1 MERDEYQQPNSHG
14 KNTFLSRIFG
24 LQSDEVSPSF
34 NSQEMSNFPIPDI
47 ERGSSLLHSSTGS
60 QEDRDENDLRVP
72 ESDQGSSTEEE
83 DEEEEDVQAYAPQI
97 TDKLESIHQLSVG
110 TSEKNAFGTE
120 ENGLERLAE
129 GSTDDS
135 VPKVGQLSS
144 DEEDNEFINNDGFE
158 DDTPLFQKGNM
169 RKFDSKKSNSVEENQ
184 RPLFFRHIL
193 QNNYPQRN
201 TKKLFTSSKT
211 SHYDKGKN
219 LDSASGN
226 ISRNKKDSAK
236 YFGGTSQARFAG
248 SSSNHTNRFTKLFPL
263 RKPNLLNNISVLNN
277 TPEDRINT
285 LSVKERAL
293 WKWAN
298 VENLDM
304 FLQDVYNYYL
314 GNGFYC
320 IILEKI
326 LNIGTLLFVVF
337 ISTYMGHCIDY
348 SKLPAS
354 HQISDII
361 IDNCYST
368 NITGFTKFLLWMF
381 YFFVI
386 LKIVQLYFD
395 VQKLLELQN
404 FYKYLLNISDDELQT
419 LPWQNVI
426 QQLMYLK
433 DQNAMT
439 ANVVEVKA
447 KNRIDAHDVANR
459 IMRRENYLIAL
470 YNSDILDLSL
480 PIPLFRTNVL
490 TKTLE
495 WNINLCVMGFV
506 FNESGF
512 IKQSVLKPSQREFTR
527 EELQKRFMLAGFLN
541 IILAPF
547 LVTYF
552 VLLYFFRYFNEY
564 KTSPGSIG
572 ARQYTPIAE
581 WKFRE
586 YNELYHIFKKRM
598 SLSTT
603 LANKYVDQFP
613 KEKTNLFLK
622 FVSFISGSF
631 VAILAFLTVFDPENF
646 LNFEITSDRPVI
658 FYITILG
665 AIWSVSRNTITQ
677 EYHVFDPE
685 ETLKELYEYTH
696 YLPKE
701 WEGRYHKEEIKLQF
715 CKLYNLR
722 IVILLRELTSLMI
735 TPFVLWFSLPSSAGK
750 IVDFFRENSEYV
762 DGLGYVC
769 KYAMFNVKDLGS
781 KDTGRSEENDLTKTT
796 AMNGNKTFNSKRK
809 RKVTTEDHGD
819 KDMANN
825 KMLQS
830 YVYFM
835 DDYSNSE
842 NLTGKYQLPIKR
854 AYQNAEG
861 DSSLNNKYSWRK
873 QFQPGQ
879 KPEIFRIGRHAL
891 GPNHYISPAIYSTKN
906 PEKTWNSNNN
916 NDNNNNNDSGTNAA
930 ARNDINNNNNNNGH
944 EYNLTES
951 FLDSGAFPHCDGIN
965 QDSVLNSPNNGN
977 GILNRGGVLGLVK
990 EYYKKSD
997 VGR

>member
-24 LQSDEVSPSF
+24 LQSDEVNPSLS
-34 NSQEMSNFPIPDI
+34 SQEMSNFPIPDI
-47 ERGSSLLHSSTGS
+47 ERGSSLLHSSS
-60 QEDRDENDLRVP
+60 SNEDHGENDLRVP

-83 DEEEEDVQAYAPQI
+83 DEEDEVQRYTPQNGNG
-97 TDKLESIHQLSVG
+97 LVENHQLSVETG
-110 TSEKNAFGTE
+110 NGNAFGE
-120 ENGLERLAE
+120 EKSDLERLVE

-135 VPKVGQLSS
+135 VPKIGQLSS
-144 DEEDNEFINNDGFE
+144 DEEDNDFINNDGFE
-158 DDTPLFQKGNM
+158 DDTPLFQKGGV
-169 RKFDSKKSNSVEENQ
+169 REFGTKKSNATEEGQ

-201 TKKLFTSSKT
+201 TQKLFTSSKA
-211 SHYDKGKN
+211 SHYENDKN
-219 LDSASGN
+219 LGN
-226 ISRNKKDSAK
+226 DFSKTNRNAKNSAK
-236 YFGGTSQARFAG
+236 YFGGASQPRFTG
-248 SSSNHTNRFTKLFPL
+248 SSSNHINRFTKLFPL

-348 SKLPAS
+348 SKLPTS

-361 IDNCYST
+361 IDKCYST
-368 NITGFTKFLLWMF
+368 NIVGFTKFFLWMF

-386 LKIVQLYFD
+386 LKTVQLYFD
-395 VQKLLELQN
+395 VQKLSELQN
-404 FYKYLLNISDDELQT
+404 FYRYLLNISDDELQT

-459 IMRRENYLIAL
+459 IMRRDNYLISL

-512 IKQSVLKPSQREFTR
+512 IKQSVLKPSQREFTC

-552 VLLYFFRYFNEY
+552 ILLYFFRYFNEY

-598 SLSTT
+598 SLSTP

-646 LNFEITSDRPVI
+646 LNFEITSDRSVI

-701 WEGRYHKEEIKLQF
+701 WEGRYHKEEIKLEF

-769 KYAMFNVKDLGS
+769 KYAMFNVKDPDS
-781 KDTGRSEENDLTKTT
+781 KDSDSIEEDDLTKKT
-796 AMNGNKTFNSKRK
+796 AMNGNHTSKNRRRRK
-809 RKVTTEDHGD
+809 FGVEDLGD

-835 DDYSNSE
+835 DDYSNNE

-854 AYQNAEG
+854 VFQNNEG
-861 DSSLNNKYSWRK
+861 DSALNNKYSWRK

-879 KPEIFRIGRHAL
+879 KPELFRIGKHAL
-891 GPNHYISPAIYSTKN
+891 GPSNNNLPAIYSNRK
-906 PEKTWNSNNN
+906 PVKSW
-916 NDNNNNNDSGTNAA
+916 DNNNNGKDNDSGTNNATS
-930 ARNDINNNNNNNGH
+930 NNGITKNNIDQ
-944 EYNLTES
+944 EFELTES
-951 FLDSGAFPHCDGIN
+951 FLDSGAFPHYDGMN
-965 QDSVLNSPNNGN
+965 QNSMLNSHNNGN
-977 GILNRGGVLGLVK
+977 GILNKGGVLGLVK

>member
-24 LQSDEVSPSF
+24 LQSDEVNPSLG
-34 NSQEMSNFPIPDI
+34 SQEMSNFPIPDI
-47 ERGSSLLHSSTGS
+47 ERGSSLLHSSSSS
-60 QEDRDENDLRVP
+60 QGDRDENDLRVP

-83 DEEEEDVQAYAPQI
+83 DIEDEEEVQAYIPQI
-97 TDKLESIHQLSVG
+97 GDGLNNNRHSGVVTGEGSTFRTK
-110 TSEKNAFGTE
+110 K
-120 ENGLERLAE
+120 NGLERLAE
-129 GSTDDS
+129 DSAEDS

-144 DEEDNEFINNDGFE
+144 EEEDNEFMNNDGFE
-158 DDTPLFQKGNM
+158 DDTPLFQKGNV
-169 RKFDSKKSNSVEENQ
+169 RDTLSKKSNTVEEDQ

-201 TKKLFTSSKT
+201 TQQLFTSSKT
-211 SHYDKGKN
+211 SHDDKGKN
-219 LDSASGN
+219 TDSAANNTNRGRKHN
-226 ISRNKKDSAK
+226 TK
-236 YFGGTSQARFAG
+236 YFGSASQSRFTG
-248 SSSNHTNRFTKLFPL
+248 SSSNQANRFTKLFPL

-314 GNGFYC
+314 GNGYYC

-348 SKLPAS
+348 SELPTS

-361 IDNCYST
+361 IDKCYST
-368 NITGFTKFLLWMF
+368 NITGFTKFFLWMF

-395 VQKLLELQN
+395 VKKLSELQN

-581 WKFRE
+581 WRFRE

-646 LNFEITSDRPVI
+646 LNFEISPDRSVI

-665 AIWSVSRNTITQ
+665 AIWSLSRNTIAQ

-685 ETLKELYEYTH
+685 ETLKELYTYTH

-701 WEGRYHKEEIKLQF
+701 WEGRYHKEEIKLEF

-722 IVILLRELTSLMI
+722 VVILLRELTSLMI
-735 TPFVLWFSLPSSAGK
+735 TPFILWFSLPSSAGK
-750 IVDFFRENSEYV
+750 IVDFFRDNSEYV

-769 KYAMFNVKDLGS
+769 KYAMFNVKDLAS
-781 KDTGRSEENDLTKTT
+781 KDTADIKEEDPTKKAYVNGGRTLND
-796 AMNGNKTFNSKRK
+796 KRK
-809 RKVTTEDHGD
+809 RKFATEDHSD
-819 KDMANN
+819 KDTANN

-835 DDYSNSE
+835 DDYSNSQ
-842 NLTGKYQLPIKR
+842 NLTGKYQLPVKKI
-854 AYQNAEG
+854 YQDKEG
-861 DSSLNNKYSWRK
+861 DSALNNKYSWRK

-879 KPEIFRIGRHAL
+879 KPELFRIGKHAL
-891 GPNHYISPAIYSTKN
+891 GPNQNISLKKYSTKN
-906 PEKTWNSNNN
+906 PAKNWGNNN
-916 NDNNNNNDSGTNAA
+916 NSSSNNDDNGTNITS
-930 ARNDINNNNNNNGH
+930 NTNINNTNNEH
-944 EYNLTES
+944 EFELTES
-951 FLDSGAFPHCDGIN
+951 FLDSDAFPRYDGIN
-965 QDSVLNSPNNGN
+965 QNSMLNSHNYNSDKPNK
-977 GILNRGGVLGLVK
+977 GGVLGLVK

>member
-1 MERDEYQQPNSHG
+1 MERDEYQLPNSHG

-24 LQSDEVSPSF
+24 LQSDEVNPSL
-34 NSQEMSNFPIPDI
+34 NSQEMSNFPLPDI
-47 ERGSSLLHSSTGS
+47 ERGSSLLHSTNDSR
-60 QEDRDENDLRVP
+60 EDVDENDLRVP
-72 ESDQGSSTEEE
+72 ESDQGTSTEEE
-83 DEEEEDVQAYAPQI
+83 DEVDEEQVQAYAPQI
-97 TDKLESIHQLSVG
+97 SDGLDGDHQLNSVMSKENVLE
-110 TSEKNAFGTE
+110 TEKSN
-120 ENGLERLAE
+120 LERLVE

-144 DEEDNEFINNDGFE
+144 EEEEDNEFINNDGFD
-158 DDTPLFQKGNM
+158 DDTPLFQKS
-169 RKFDSKKSNSVEENQ
+169 KIHEFSSKKSNTIEDGK

-193 QNNYPQRN
+193 QNNRPQRN
-201 TKKLFTSSKT
+201 TQKLFTSSNAI
-211 SHYDKGKN
+211 HYDKDK
-219 LDSASGN
+219 SANNGPRNINGN
-226 ISRNKKDSAK
+226 QKHGTK
-236 YFGGTSQARFAG
+236 YFGSATQPRFTG
-248 SSSNHTNRFTKLFPL
+248 SPLNNTNRFTKLFPL
-263 RKPNLLNNISVLNN
+263 RKPNLLSNISVLNN

-298 VENLDM
+298 VENLDI

-326 LNIGTLLFVVF
+326 LNICTLLFVVF
-337 ISTYMGHCIDY
+337 VSTYMGHCVDY
-348 SKLPAS
+348 SKLPTS
-354 HQISDII
+354 HRVSDII
-361 IDNCYST
+361 IDKCYS
-368 NITGFTKFLLWMF
+368 NSITGFTKFFLWMF

-395 VQKLLELQN
+395 VQKLSELQN

-470 YNSDILDLSL
+470 YNSDILNLSL

-512 IKQSVLKPSQREFTR
+512 IKQSILKPSQREFTR

-586 YNELYHIFKKRM
+586 YNELYHIFKKRI

-622 FVSFISGSF
+622 FVSFICGSF

-646 LNFEITSDRPVI
+646 LNFEITSDRSVI

-701 WEGRYHKEEIKLQF
+701 WEGRYHKEEIKLEF

-735 TPFVLWFSLPSSAGK
+735 TPFVLWFSLPSSAGR
-750 IVDFFRENSEYV
+750 IVDFFRDNSEYV

-769 KYAMFNVKDLGS
+769 KYAMFNMKNIDGE
-781 KDTGRSEENDLTKTT
+781 DTHSMDGDSLTKKI
-796 AMNGNKTFNSKRK
+796 AVNGSHTLNSKRRSK
-809 RKVTTEDHGD
+809 FTAEDHSD
-819 KDMANN
+819 KDLANN

-842 NLTGKYQLPIKR
+842 NLTGKYQLPAKKG
-854 AYQNAEG
+854 YPNNEG
-861 DSSLNNKYSWRK
+861 DSFLNNKYSWRK
-873 QFQPGQ
+873 QFQAGQ
-879 KPEIFRIGRHAL
+879 KPELFRIGKHAL
-891 GPNHYISPAIYSTKN
+891 GPGHNISPAIYSTRNPGKN
-906 PEKTWNSNNN
+906 W
-916 NDNNNNNDSGTNAA
+916 DNNNNGDDIKNGTNNATA
-930 ARNDINNNNNNNGH
+930 KNDDNNGNNDH
-944 EYNLTES
+944 EYVLTES
-951 FLDSGAFPHCDGIN
+951 FLDSGAFPNHDVIDHN
-965 QDSVLNSPNNGN
+965 KMLNSNYNGN
-977 GILNRGGVLGLVK
+977 GILNKGGVLGLVK